1 MRVHRDPWQARG
13 YGGTPKTLA
22 ISHHIP
28 SCVYS
33 AVLNPCASGPCLNGG
48 TCSSTHDHVSY
59 HCACLPAFTGK
70 DCGTGERTLETQEW
84 GAGRAAAES
93 SPGWVVPAWGRGPAR
108 VLWEPCMTHREM
120 L

>member
-84 GAGRAAAES
+84 GHSGRLGEQLLS
-93 SPGWVVPAWGRGPAR
+93 PAR
-108 VLWEPCMTHREM
+108 DGWCLPGGGDLHGCCGSPV
-120 L
+120 